1 MLYDIVLPKEGTQS
15 IILQSITFT
24 NGGMRLR
31 LANLRLA
38 QRAFTTPYLKDILWK
53 LYTHLPDS
61 VKDTINGRSL
71 RSIWSP
77 EIDQNQDQVV
87 RRDQDI
93 DDMKTLM
100 RYNNGRVVLLKTIS
114 YLQDRY

>member
-1 MLYDIVLPKEGTQS
+1 
-15 IILQSITFT
+15 
-24 NGGMRLR
+24 MRLR

-38 QRAFTTPYLKDILWK
+38 QKAFTTPYLKDILWK
-53 LYTHLPDS
+53 LYTHLPES
-61 VKDTINGRSL
+61 VKDAINARSL

-77 EIDQNQDQVV
+77 EVGQYQDKVV

-100 RYNNGRVVLLKTIS
+100 RYNNGRAVLLKTIS